1 MQAEIAK
8 TITEVGTSVTPA
20 YVDTAKKVYDAN
32 MTLATEMT
40 KAFTNSVKK

>member
-1 MQAEIAK
+1 MQSEIAK
-8 TITEVGTSVTPA
+8 TITEFVTAVTTA
-20 YVDTAKKVYDAN
+20 YVDSTKKVYEAN